1 MRKGIILSALM
12 IPLLL
17 LSGCLG
23 VGEGQKLLDQALTI
37 RGEYLA
43 MEGFSAQAELTADYG
58 QRVCSYTL
66 EVDAS
71 SDEITLTITQPDILA
86 GITARC
92 RNGDSFLEYDGL
104 VIETG
109 ALNKQGLSPMSA
121 IPAMLEQLRGGYLM
135 AWNMEDGALRITCG
149 DPDLGTTAAA
159 VRAAEIGADV
169 VLMAK
174 NIDGIYTADPNKDPT
189 AVKIDT
195 ISCREVLEKRL
206 AALDSTATAFCMDHG
221 IPVLAFGL
229 SDPENIYRAVMGEKI
244 GTVITGC

>member
-12 IPLLL
+12 IPLFL

-71 SDEITLTITQPDILA
+71 SNEITLTITQPDVLS

-92 RNGDSFLEYDGL
+92 RNGDGFLEYDGL

-121 IPAMLEQLRGGYLM
+121 IPEMLEQLKSGYLM
-135 AWNMEDGALRITCG
+135 AWSSEADGSLRITCG
-149 DPDLGTTAAA
+149 QP
-159 VRAAEIGADV
+159 
-169 VLMAK
+169 
-174 NIDGIYTADPNKDPT
+174 
-189 AVKIDT
+189 
-195 ISCREVLEKRL
+195 
-206 AALDSTATAFCMDHG
+206 DSTPDQ
-221 IPVLAFGL
+221 
-229 SDPENIYRAVMGEKI
+229 
-244 GTVITGC
+244 GTVFDFWLDGNSHALLRGEVSVDGRRCIQCTFSSFTKE